1 MLLLFLFTCKKFRTN
16 ITSTHRFELT
26 ASKQH
31 LLVFRT
37 IQIKAVALVRFHAY
51 AKWTRWFQG

>member
-1 MLLLFLFTCKKFRTN
+1 MLLLFLFTCKKLRPN
-16 ITSTHRFELT
+16 ITSTHLFELT
-26 ASKQH
+26 ASKH

-51 AKWTRWFQG
+51 AKWTRWFRG